1 MRKNIYT
8 ILFKLF
14 QLSFFLS
21 SQFKAWWMFVCWK
34 EEASSFT
41 SKFNAVIIMRGF
53 VTSVQFSSVA
63 QSCPTLFD
71 PMDCS
76 MPGFPVHQ
84 LPELAQTHVHWV
96 GDATQP
102 SHPLL
107 FPSPPAFNLFQHQ
120 GLVQWVSS
128 LHQVPKYWSFS
139 FSISP
144 FKEYSGLISFR
155 IDLVHLYLDILLLFV
170 FNEKAGWRVCL
181 LVVEIRDERDHLTLQ
196 EAEGRNI
203 FSFWRPAV
211 SHFYRSKMS
220 VPLNKPAKRKGLL
233 LRNTNVSNG
242 PGWLGSPE
250 YRRR

>member
-1 MRKNIYT
+1 
-8 ILFKLF
+8 
-14 QLSFFLS
+14 
-21 SQFKAWWMFVCWK
+21 
-34 EEASSFT
+34 
-41 SKFNAVIIMRGF
+41 
-53 VTSVQFSSVA
+53 
-63 QSCPTLFD
+63 
-71 PMDCS
+71 MDCS
-76 MPGFPVHQ
+76 TPGFPVHQ

-107 FPSPPAFNLFQHQ
+107 FPSPPAFNLSQHQ

-144 FKEYSGLISFR
+144 FKEYSGLISCR
-155 IDLVHLYLDILLLFV
+155 IDLVHLYLDILFLFV
-170 FNEKAGWRVCL
+170 FNEKAGWRVFL

-203 FSFWRPAV
+203 FGFWRPAV
-211 SHFYRSKMS
+211 SHFYCSKMS

-242 PGWLGSPE
+242 PGWLSSPE
-250 YRRR
+250 YRRQ